1 MNFLRNFKKSFLLGK
16 KLPTRFSISSFVKS
30 PFPGCFKKK
39 TIKKIY
45 EGYVEKC
52 TECGSKI
59 ELSDSVS
66 EARVKD
72 YEAEEDFEE
81 KVKLFNRRVRNGY
94 ISIPIFM
101 ILCGVLGFVVAS
113 FELSRI
119 GTIVALAVSFVVI
132 LITNCIPTRIDHFHR
147 IPRAIGIR

>member
-1 MNFLRNFKKSFLLGK
+1 MYYRC
-16 KLPTRFSISSFVKS
+16 PE
-30 PFPGCFKKK
+30 C
-39 TIKKIY
+39 KKIY
-45 EGYVEKC
+45 DSYIEKC

-81 KVKLFNRRVRNGY
+81 KVKLLNRRVRNGY
-94 ISIPIFM
+94 ISIPICM

-119 GTIVALAVSFVVI
+119 GIIVAFAVSFVVI
-132 LITNCIPTRIDHFHR
+132 LISYALIIVKCHFWACPYCDTILSKRTSYMAYNCPQCGKRLR
-147 IPRAIGIR
+147 K